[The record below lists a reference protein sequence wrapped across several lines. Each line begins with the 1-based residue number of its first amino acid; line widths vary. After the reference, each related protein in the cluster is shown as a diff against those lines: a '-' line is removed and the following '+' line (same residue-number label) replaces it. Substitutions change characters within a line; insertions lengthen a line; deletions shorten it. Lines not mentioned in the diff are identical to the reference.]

1 MLPAVAISH
10 KANNDLVRQ
19 RLQGENGAHRPWIQ
33 AQAHAIASSDHAL
46 VSSSSDEALV
56 TKLQ

>member
-1 MLPAVAISH
+1 MLPPVAIGP
-10 KANNDLVRQ
+10 KANNELARQ

-33 AQAHAIASSDHAL
+33 AQAHAIGSSDHAL

-56 TKLQ
+56 TKL